1 MPFGTDTVIYD
12 CAGVYACGKGSLSMN
27 KKVNTTGA
35 SLRISNDVLTKIAE
49 VAATEIKGV
58 ASEGEHLVVSD
69 KNIAQLTGK
78 FMPQS
83 PVKAVLRNDAVE
95 VTVSIVV
102 LQGFKADNIAQAVQQ
117 SVKSAIQNMAGIS
130 VSKVNVKIA
139 DIMLSKSAE

>member
-1 MPFGTDTVIYD
+1 
-12 CAGVYACGKGSLSMN
+12 MN
-27 KKVNTTGA
+27 KKVNNTGA

-49 VAATEIKGV
+49 VAATEISGV
-58 ASEGEHLVVSD
+58 ASDGEHLVVSD

-78 FMPQS
+78 IMPQS
-83 PVKAVLRNDAVE
+83 PVRAVLKNDAVE

-102 LQGFKADNIAQAVQQ
+102 LQGFKADNVAQSVQE
-117 SVKSAIQNMAGIS
+117 SVKSAIQNMVGIS

>member
-1 MPFGTDTVIYD
+1 
-12 CAGVYACGKGSLSMN
+12 MN
-27 KKVNTTGA
+27 KRVNRTGA

-49 VAATEIKGV
+49 VAATEIRGV

-69 KNIAQLTGK
+69 KNMAQITAKL
-78 FMPQS
+78 MPSS
-83 PVKAVLRNDAVE
+83 PVKAVLKNDSVE
-95 VTVSIVV
+95 VTVNIVV
-102 LQGFKADNIAQAVQQ
+102 LQGFKAENVAQSVQE

>member
-1 MPFGTDTVIYD
+1 
-12 CAGVYACGKGSLSMN
+12 MN
-27 KKVNTTGA
+27 KKVNRTGA

-49 VAATEIKGV
+49 VAATEIRGV

-69 KNIAQLTGK
+69 KIMAQITGK
-78 FMPQS
+78 LMPSS
-83 PVKAVLRNDAVE
+83 PVKAVLKNDSVE
-95 VTVSIVV
+95 VTVNIVV
-102 LQGFKADNIAQAVQQ
+102 LQGFKAENVAQSVQE

>member
-1 MPFGTDTVIYD
+1 
-12 CAGVYACGKGSLSMN
+12 MN
-27 KKVNTTGA
+27 KKVNNTGA
-35 SLRISNDVLTKIAE
+35 SLRISNNVLTKIAE
-49 VAATEIKGV
+49 VAATEIRGV
-58 ASEGEHLVVSD
+58 ASDGEHLVVSD

-78 FMPQS
+78 IMPQS
-83 PVKAVLRNDAVE
+83 PVRAVLKNDAVE

-102 LQGFKADNIAQAVQQ
+102 LQGFKADNVAQSVQE

>member
-1 MPFGTDTVIYD
+1 
-12 CAGVYACGKGSLSMN
+12 MN
-27 KKVNTTGA
+27 KKVNRTGA

-49 VAATEIKGV
+49 VAATEIRGV

-69 KNIAQLTGK
+69 KNIAQITGK
-78 FMPQS
+78 LMPSS
-83 PVKAVLRNDAVE
+83 PVKAVLKNDSVE
-95 VTVSIVV
+95 VTVNIVV
-102 LQGFKADNIAQAVQQ
+102 LQGFKAENVAQSVQE

>member
-1 MPFGTDTVIYD
+1 
-12 CAGVYACGKGSLSMN
+12 MN
-27 KKVNTTGA
+27 KKVNNTGA

-49 VAATEIKGV
+49 VAATEISGV
-58 ASEGEHLVVSD
+58 ASDGEHLVVSD

-78 FMPQS
+78 IMPQS
-83 PVKAVLRNDAVE
+83 PVRAVLKNDAVE
-95 VTVSIVV
+95 VTASIVV
-102 LQGFKADNIAQAVQQ
+102 LQGFKADNVAQSVQE

>member
-1 MPFGTDTVIYD
+1 
-12 CAGVYACGKGSLSMN
+12 MN
-27 KKVNTTGA
+27 KKVNNTGA

-49 VAATEIKGV
+49 VAATEISGV
-58 ASEGEHLVVSD
+58 ASDGEHLVVSD

-78 FMPQS
+78 IMPQS
-83 PVKAVLRNDAVE
+83 PVRAVFKNDAVE

-102 LQGFKADNIAQAVQQ
+102 LQGFKADNVAQSVQE
-117 SVKSAIQNMAGIS
+117 SVKSAIQNMVGIS

>member
-1 MPFGTDTVIYD
+1 
-12 CAGVYACGKGSLSMN
+12 MN
-27 KKVNTTGA
+27 KKVNNTGA

-49 VAATEIKGV
+49 VAATEIRGV
-58 ASEGEHLVVSD
+58 ASDGEHLVVSD

-78 FMPQS
+78 IMPQS
-83 PVKAVLRNDAVE
+83 PVRAVLKNDAVE

-102 LQGFKADNIAQAVQQ
+102 LQGFKADNVAQSVQE
-117 SVKSAIQNMAGIS
+117 SVKSAIQNMVGIS

>member
-1 MPFGTDTVIYD
+1 MI
-12 CAGVYACGKGSLSMN
+12 ACGKGSLSMN
-27 KKVNTTGA
+27 KKVNNTGA

-49 VAATEIKGV
+49 VAATEIRGV

-78 FMPQS
+78 IMPQS
-83 PVKAVLRNDAVE
+83 PVRAVLKNDAVE

-102 LQGFKADNIAQAVQQ
+102 LQGFKADNVAQSVQE

>member
-1 MPFGTDTVIYD
+1 
-12 CAGVYACGKGSLSMN
+12 MN
-27 KKVNTTGA
+27 KKVNNTGA

-49 VAATEIKGV
+49 VAATEISGV
-58 ASEGEHLVVSD
+58 ASDGEHLVVSD

-78 FMPQS
+78 IMPQS
-83 PVKAVLRNDAVE
+83 PVRAVLKNDAVE

-102 LQGFKADNIAQAVQQ
+102 LQGFKADNVAQSVQE
-117 SVKSAIQNMAGIS
+117 SVKSAIQHMAGIS

>member
-1 MPFGTDTVIYD
+1 
-12 CAGVYACGKGSLSMN
+12 MN
-27 KKVNTTGA
+27 KKVNNTGA

-49 VAATEIKGV
+49 VAATEISGV
-58 ASEGEHLVVSD
+58 ASDGEHLVVSD

-78 FMPQS
+78 IMPQL
-83 PVKAVLRNDAVE
+83 PVRAVLKNDAVE

-102 LQGFKADNIAQAVQQ
+102 LQGFKADNVAQSVQE

>member
-1 MPFGTDTVIYD
+1 
-12 CAGVYACGKGSLSMN
+12 MN
-27 KKVNTTGA
+27 KKVNRTGA

-49 VAATEIKGV
+49 VAATEIRGV

-69 KNIAQLTGK
+69 KNMAQITGK
-78 FMPQS
+78 LMPS
-83 PVKAVLRNDAVE
+83 SSVKAVLKNDSVE
-95 VTVSIVV
+95 VTVNIVV
-102 LQGFKADNIAQAVQQ
+102 LQGFKAENVAQSVQE

>member
-1 MPFGTDTVIYD
+1 
-12 CAGVYACGKGSLSMN
+12 MN
-27 KKVNTTGA
+27 KRVNRTGA

-49 VAATEIKGV
+49 VAATEIRGV

-69 KNIAQLTGK
+69 KNMAQITGK
-78 FMPQS
+78 LMPSS
-83 PVKAVLRNDAVE
+83 PVKAVLKNDSVE
-95 VTVSIVV
+95 VTVNIVV
-102 LQGFKADNIAQAVQQ
+102 LQGFKAENVAQSVQE

>member
-1 MPFGTDTVIYD
+1 MPFGTIAIITCIAALGCLRERQY
-12 CAGVYACGKGSLSMN
+12 SMN
-27 KKVNTTGA
+27 KKVNRTGA

-49 VAATEIKGV
+49 VAATEIRGV

-69 KNIAQLTGK
+69 KNMAQITGK
-78 FMPQS
+78 LMTPS
-83 PVKAVLRNDAVE
+83 PVKAVLKNDAVE
-95 VTVSIVV
+95 VTLNIVV
-102 LQGFKADNIAQAVQQ
+102 LQGFKAENVAQSVQE

>member
-1 MPFGTDTVIYD
+1 MCIIMD
-12 CAGVYACGKGSLSMN
+12 
-27 KKVNTTGA
+27 KKTNRTGA

-49 VAATEIKGV
+49 VAATEIRGV

-69 KNIAQLTGK
+69 KNMAQITGK
-78 FMPQS
+78 IMTPS
-83 PVKAVLRNDAVE
+83 PVKAVLKNDAVE
-95 VTVSIVV
+95 VTVNIVV
-102 LQGFKADNIAQAVQQ
+102 LQGFKAENVAQSVQE

>member
-1 MPFGTDTVIYD
+1 
-12 CAGVYACGKGSLSMN
+12 MN
-27 KKVNTTGA
+27 KKVNRTGA

-49 VAATEIKGV
+49 VAATEIRGV

-69 KNIAQLTGK
+69 KNMAQITGK
-78 FMPQS
+78 LMPSS
-83 PVKAVLRNDAVE
+83 PVKAVLKSDSVE
-95 VTVSIVV
+95 VTVNIVV
-102 LQGFKADNIAQAVQQ
+102 LQGFKAENVAQSVQE

>member
-1 MPFGTDTVIYD
+1 
-12 CAGVYACGKGSLSMN
+12 MN
-27 KKVNTTGA
+27 KKVNNTGA

-49 VAATEIKGV
+49 VAATEISGV
-58 ASEGEHLVVSD
+58 VSDGEHLVVSD

-78 FMPQS
+78 IMPQS
-83 PVKAVLRNDAVE
+83 PVRAVLKNDAVE

-102 LQGFKADNIAQAVQQ
+102 LQGFKADNVAQSVQE

>member
-1 MPFGTDTVIYD
+1 
-12 CAGVYACGKGSLSMN
+12 MN
-27 KKVNTTGA
+27 KKVNNTGA

-49 VAATEIKGV
+49 VAATEISGV
-58 ASEGEHLVVSD
+58 ASDGEHLVVSN

-78 FMPQS
+78 IMPQS
-83 PVKAVLRNDAVE
+83 PVRAVLKNDAVE

-102 LQGFKADNIAQAVQQ
+102 LQGFKADNVAQSVQE

>member
-1 MPFGTDTVIYD
+1 
-12 CAGVYACGKGSLSMN
+12 MN
-27 KKVNTTGA
+27 KKVNRTGA

-49 VAATEIKGV
+49 VAATEIRGV

-69 KNIAQLTGK
+69 KNMAQITGK
-78 FMPQS
+78 LMPSS
-83 PVKAVLRNDAVE
+83 PVKTVLKNDSVE
-95 VTVSIVV
+95 VTVNIVV
-102 LQGFKADNIAQAVQQ
+102 LQGFKAENVAQSVQE

>member
-1 MPFGTDTVIYD
+1 
-12 CAGVYACGKGSLSMN
+12 MN
-27 KKVNTTGA
+27 KKVNRTGA

-49 VAATEIKGV
+49 VAATEIRGV

-69 KNIAQLTGK
+69 KNMAQITGK
-78 FMPQS
+78 LMPSS
-83 PVKAVLRNDAVE
+83 PVKAVLKNDSVE
-95 VTVSIVV
+95 VTVNIVV
-102 LQGFKADNIAQAVQQ
+102 VQGFKAENVAQSVQE

>member
-1 MPFGTDTVIYD
+1 
-12 CAGVYACGKGSLSMN
+12 MN
-27 KKVNTTGA
+27 KKVNRTGA

-49 VAATEIKGV
+49 VAATEIRGV

-69 KNIAQLTGK
+69 KNMAQITGK
-78 FMPQS
+78 LMPSS
-83 PVKAVLRNDAVE
+83 PVKAVLKNDSVE
-95 VTVSIVV
+95 VTVDIVV
-102 LQGFKADNIAQAVQQ
+102 LQGFKPENVAQSVQE

>member
-1 MPFGTDTVIYD
+1 MARILLFTDTQGII
-12 CAGVYACGKGSLSMN
+12 ACGKGSLSMN
-27 KKVNTTGA
+27 KKVNNTGA

-49 VAATEIKGV
+49 VAATEIRGV

-78 FMPQS
+78 IMPQS
-83 PVKAVLRNDAVE
+83 PARAVLKNDAVE

-102 LQGFKADNIAQAVQQ
+102 LQGFKADNVAQSVQE